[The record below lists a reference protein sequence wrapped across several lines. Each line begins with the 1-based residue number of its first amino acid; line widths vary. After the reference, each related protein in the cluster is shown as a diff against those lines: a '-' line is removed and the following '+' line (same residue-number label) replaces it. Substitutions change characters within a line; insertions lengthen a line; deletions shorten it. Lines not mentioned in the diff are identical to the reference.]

1 MLAKYFII
9 DTLEESCN
17 SLKNWKGGGKS
28 GNRQVMW
35 RA

>member
-17 SLKNWKGGGKS
+17 SLKKLERVAANQGEIGG
-28 GNRQVMW
+28 
-35 RA
+35 

>member
-17 SLKNWKGGGKS
+17 SLKNWKKVAANQEIG
-28 GNRQVMW
+28 R
-35 RA
+35 